1 MYPLIRTLLFLL
13 PPETSH
19 HFTLNSLALA
29 SKIGLLTL
37 LTPTIDE
44 SPKEVMGITF
54 PNPIGLAAGL
64 DKNGEYIDALG
75 QLGFGF
81 IEIGTVTPRAQSGN
95 PTPRLF
101 RLPEV
106 AGIINRMGFNNKGVD
121 YLVEKVKQ
129 STYKGVLGINIGKN
143 VDTAVENAVDD
154 YLICLRKVYQ
164 YADYITVNISS
175 PNTPGLRSLQ
185 AGDEL
190 DKLLILLKQEQAA
203 LESEYGKYVPL
214 AVKVA
219 PDLSD
224 DEVKDISH
232 VLRKNN
238 IDGLIATN
246 TTLARD
252 KVSDLKHGSEQG
264 GLSGDPVKELSTAV
278 IAGFNQHLNGEIPI
292 IGVGGI
298 SNAADAV
305 DKIKAGANLVQ
316 IYTGLIYQGMS
327 LISQSKKAIAQERES

>member
-1 MYPLIRTLLFLL
+1 M
-13 PPETSH
+13 
-19 HFTLNSLALA
+19 
-29 SKIGLLTL
+29 
-37 LTPTIDE
+37 
-44 SPKEVMGITF
+44 
-54 PNPIGLAAGL
+54 
-64 DKNGEYIDALG
+64 
-75 QLGFGF
+75 
-81 IEIGTVTPRAQSGN
+81 
-95 PTPRLF
+95 
-101 RLPEV
+101 
-106 AGIINRMGFNNKGVD
+106 
-121 YLVEKVKQ
+121 
-129 STYKGVLGINIGKN
+129 
-143 VDTAVENAVDD
+143 
-154 YLICLRKVYQ
+154 
-164 YADYITVNISS
+164 
-175 PNTPGLRSLQ
+175 
-185 AGDEL
+185 
-190 DKLLILLKQEQAA
+190 
-203 LESEYGKYVPL
+203 
-214 AVKVA
+214 A

-305 DKIKAGANLVQ
+305 DKIKAGADLVQ